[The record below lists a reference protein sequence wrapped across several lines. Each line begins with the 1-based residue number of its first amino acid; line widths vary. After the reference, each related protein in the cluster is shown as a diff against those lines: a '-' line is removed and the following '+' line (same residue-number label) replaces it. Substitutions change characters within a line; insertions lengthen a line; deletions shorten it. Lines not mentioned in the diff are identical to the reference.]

1 MSMLL
6 CYYDV
11 VMSRCSHCKHN
22 DITSLCRNVISV
34 SYTYFTATN
43 RISLWSGLI
52 QYRFLSRLIN
62 GSQLIRRLKMH
73 TVNRFVM
80 DAEVGDVQYWA
91 FYFDSFF
98 RKVYII
104 SMIFGILLLNSPTKA
119 NCARRISQMANFAVS
134 IDIIWVFVTHYVFT
148 EMLRDCPHY
157 EVSRERYK
165 NWKTER
171 GWQGGSYFIWLT
183 KPIN

>member
-1 MSMLL
+1 MQGSSHCKHNDIMSFAVRL
-6 CYYDV
+6 CEPAVTSTWRHIICKDKVTFSRFCYVHTDV

-22 DITSLCRNVISV
+22 DITSLFRNVISV

-80 DAEVGDVQYWA
+80 AAEVGDVQ
-91 FYFDSFF
+91 
-98 RKVYII
+98 I
-104 SMIFGILLLNSPTKA
+104 STT
-119 NCARRISQMANFAVS
+119 ARAG
-134 IDIIWVFVTHYVFT
+134 Y
-148 EMLRDCPHY
+148 
-157 EVSRERYK
+157 
-165 NWKTER
+165 
-171 GWQGGSYFIWLT
+171 
-183 KPIN
+183 